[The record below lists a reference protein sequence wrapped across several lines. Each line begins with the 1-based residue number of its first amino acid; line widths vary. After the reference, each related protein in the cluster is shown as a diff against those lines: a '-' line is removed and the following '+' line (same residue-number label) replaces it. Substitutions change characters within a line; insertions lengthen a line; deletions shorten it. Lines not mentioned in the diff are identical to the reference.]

1 VRRLAGWG
9 AIMAIPTVVFSL
21 YGMNF
26 KDMPEL
32 TLRYGY
38 PVVMAWV
45 ALVCVWLYRRLKHY
59 GWL

>member
-1 VRRLAGWG
+1 MAGWG
-9 AIMAIPTVVFSL
+9 AILAIPTVVFSL

-32 TLRYGY
+32 GLHYGY
-38 PVVMAWV
+38 PVILAVVAVVCLWV
-45 ALVCVWLYRRLKHY
+45 YRRLKHF